1 MNDHSHSGHSHSHA
15 PKDFGFAF
23 ALGTALNL
31 GFVAIEAVFG
41 VLANSTALLADA
53 GHNLSDVIGLLIAWG
68 AAVLAKRPATERF
81 TYGLRGTSILAAL
94 ANALL
99 LMLACGAIAW
109 EAVWRFAHPKP
120 VEGMT
125 VIVVAAIGILVN
137 GFTAW
142 LFMAGRK
149 SDLNI
154 RGAYLHMVADA
165 GVSLGVVVA
174 GVAILLTGWLWL
186 DPLVSLVI
194 VAVILWSTYGLLRD
208 SIIARARCGASAYP
222 AFRREILPRKS
233 ARRHRGAS
241 CACLGHEHERGGA
254 HRPSGDA
261 GRTSRQRVLRAGRA
275 RSARALRHR
284 PPDIAD
290 RDRGR
295 PGPATLSRSM
305 MPKSVKRFSDY
316 IMLQV
321 IGIDHVYDFGSTRSK
336 VIVIDVYSACI
347 HAVLV

>member
-53 GHNLSDVIGLLIAWG
+53 GHNLSDVIGLLVAWG
-68 AAVLAKRPATERF
+68 AAVLAKRPASERF

-149 SDLNI
+149 NDLNI

-174 GVAILLTGWLWL
+174 GVAILFTGWLWL

-194 VAVILWSTYGLLRD
+194 VAVILWSTWGLLRD
-208 SIIARARCGASAYP
+208 SILLALAAVPSHIQLSDVKSCL
-222 AFRREILPRKS
+222 ENLPGVT
-233 ARRHRGAS
+233 RGAS
-241 CACLGHEHERGGA
+241 CACLGHEHERSGA
-254 HRPSGDA
+254 HRPSRDA
-261 GRTSRQRVLRAGRA
+261 GRTSRQRFLRAGRA

-295 PGPATLSRSM
+295 PRPATLSRSLFGLTFM
-305 MPKSVKRFSDY
+305 QSGLRRRPCSDLEH
-316 IMLQV
+316 IECDL
-321 IGIDHVYDFGSTRSK
+321 F
-336 VIVIDVYSACI
+336 
-347 HAVLV
+347 

>member
-1 MNDHSHSGHSHSHA
+1 MHGHAHGHSHA
-15 PKDFGFAF
+15 PRDFGFAF

-31 GFVAIEAVFG
+31 GFVAIEVVFG
-41 VLANSTALLADA
+41 IVANSTALLADA
-53 GHNLSDVIGLLIAWG
+53 GHNLSDVIGLLVAWG
-68 AAVLAKRPATERF
+68 AALLAKRPATERF

-109 EAVWRFAHPKP
+109 EAVGRFAHPKP

-165 GVSLGVVVA
+165 GVSFGVVVA

-194 VAVILWSTYGLLRD
+194 VAVILWSTWGLLRD
-208 SIIARARCGASAYP
+208 SIRLALAAVPSHIQLSEVKSCLEDLPGVTRAHHVHVWAMSTNEVALTAHLVMPKGHP
-222 AFRREILPRKS
+222 GNAFFAQAAHDL
-233 ARRHRGAS
+233 
-241 CACLGHEHERGGA
+241 HER
-254 HRPSGDA
+254 
-261 GRTSRQRVLRAGRA
+261 
-275 RSARALRHR
+275 
-284 PPDIAD
+284 
-290 RDRGR
+290 
-295 PGPATLSRSM
+295 
-305 MPKSVKRFSDY
+305 F
-316 IMLQV
+316 
-321 IGIDHVYDFGSTRSK
+321 GIDHPTLQIETGDGLGPR
-336 VIVIDVYSACI
+336 
-347 HAVLV
+347 H